1 MSRNKVTTTTTTKK
15 SLVPKNITSDI
26 ILQYVR
32 SHKNAAGS
40 NVETLYNIIQDKVE
54 ASEFIVREG
63 SPIVGIPLAKL
74 KFKKDILI
82 ASITRGDEVIVPRGN
97 TTIEVGDAVV
107 VVSKQIGLDD
117 IADVLK

>member
-1 MSRNKVTTTTTTKK
+1 M
-15 SLVPKNITSDI
+15 
-26 ILQYVR
+26 
-32 SHKNAAGS
+32 
-40 NVETLYNIIQDKVE
+40 
-54 ASEFIVREG
+54 ASEFTVREG

-74 KFKKDILI
+74 KFKKDILL

-97 TTIEVGDAVV
+97 TTVEVGDAVV